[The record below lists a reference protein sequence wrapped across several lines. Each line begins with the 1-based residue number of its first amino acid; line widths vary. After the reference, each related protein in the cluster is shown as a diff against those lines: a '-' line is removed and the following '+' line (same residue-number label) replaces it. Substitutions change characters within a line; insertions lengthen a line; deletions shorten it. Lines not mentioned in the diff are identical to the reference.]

1 MHATGKELRR
11 ALFSLK
17 QLFQD
22 DKDLVHAFVSTPIS
36 STAAAV
42 SNQQP
47 ATSSITGLDCLLKL
61 GADANDHNYQI
72 YVLRGTVQF
81 STRCSAYS
89 SGQAGHVR

>member
-36 STAAAV
+36 SSSAAV
-42 SNQQP
+42 SNQP
-47 ATSSITGLDCLLKL
+47 SAANITGLDCLLKL
-61 GADANDHNYQI
+61 GADANDYNYQV
-72 YVLRGTVQF
+72 YVLRGTLHF
-81 STRCSAYS
+81 RRSR
-89 SGQAGHVR
+89 